1 MSKKRYTLY
10 LSSPLAR
17 KFDLVAQQR
26 QGAKSALVEEA
37 LRVNLEPQPHPGLD
51 DGLARR
57 LDELNRNAAR
67 IGRDV
72 AIATETLALFVR
84 YFLTITPP
92 LPQSE
97 QEPARLLGKERFQVF
112 VAQVGRRLAGD
123 HRLVSEVLES
133 IATDNP
139 DLFATASDDAPL
151 KSRPGL
157 QGAAANGNPKSNGQ
171 QPKPRAGGDHG

>member
-10 LSSPLAR
+10 LSRPLAR

-26 QGAKSALVEEA
+26 NGAKSALVEEA
-37 LRVNLEPQPHPGLD
+37 LRASLEPRQHEGLED
-51 DGLARR
+51 ALARR
-57 LDELNRNAAR
+57 LNEVSKALATVK
-67 IGRDV
+67 RDV

-92 LPQSE
+92 LPESE
-97 QEPARLLGKERFQVF
+97 QEPARLLGKERFHVF
-112 VAQVGRRLAGD
+112 VAQIGRRLAGD

-133 IATDNP
+133 IAQNEP

-151 KSRPGL
+151 KNR
-157 QGAAANGNPKSNGQ
+157 GAPRNGPTPVSNGGQ
-171 QPKPRAGGDHG
+171 SHG